1 MMIPMLELSDTV
13 AAAVVAGPGGG
24 GNTVGV
30 VVVGASVVILDV
42 VGINVELVVR
52 TLGVVEVG

>member
-1 MMIPMLELSDTV
+1 MLELSDTV